1 MHAIL
6 IAIGSAGD
14 VFPFIGLARTL
25 KLRGHRVS
33 LCTIPV
39 FRDAVEQHGIAFVP
53 LSDELTY
60 RRTMGDPRLWDP
72 KTSFGVLWQAIA
84 GMIEPV
90 YEYVSAQR
98 HDDIVVVGSLW
109 ALGARIAHEKYGIP
123 YLSAQVS
130 PSTLLSAHLPPVH
143 PKFNVPEQMPLAMR
157 KLLWRCIERFKLDRT
172 CAPDIN
178 AVRRKVG
185 LETPVKRIFTQWM
198 HSPQGVV
205 CLFPAWFAPP
215 QQDWPQPLHM
225 TGFPLF
231 DGSIP
236 GTPLDDELQR
246 FLDQGSRPL
255 VFTQGST
262 EHLQGDFYAM
272 ALRALERLG
281 ARGIFLTGAGQ
292 EPLRGL
298 PNHVLQRAYAPLGAL
313 LPSCAGLVHPGG
325 IGAMSL
331 ALAAGVPQVL
341 LPCAHDQFD
350 NAERLVRLGCGMRL
364 GFDYYAYGVRHTI
377 PFTRPKTEVH
387 GTYPKA
393 WLERYQMQNYG
404 AVDPAILNGLRSS
417 EMVVW
422 SDSLFDQSRML
433 WNEARDWGL
442 CVGATLPIRAPNNLL
457 SVLSVARDQQNISSF
472 EREEIRLRLR
482 CMIELLTQ
490 KLTDLEHPM
499 LMSNPVCLSHRE
511 REILQWTADGKSS
524 GEIAIILSISESTV
538 NFHHK
543 NIQKKFDA
551 PNKTL
556 AAAYAAALGL
566 I

>member
-172 CAPDIN
+172 CAPEIN

-246 FLDQGSRPL
+246 FLDQGNRPL

-272 ALRALERLG
+272 ALRAGTPRRAWDIPHRRRPGTAARLAEPRAA
-281 ARGIFLTGAGQ
+281 ARLRATG
-292 EPLRGL
+292 
-298 PNHVLQRAYAPLGAL
+298 
-313 LPSCAGLVHPGG
+313 
-325 IGAMSL
+325 SL
-331 ALAAGVPQVL
+331 AAIVRRAGPSGRYRRHEPGLGGGGAAG
-341 LPCAHDQFD
+341 
-350 NAERLVRLGCGMRL
+350 
-364 GFDYYAYGVRHTI
+364 
-377 PFTRPKTEVH
+377 
-387 GTYPKA
+387 
-393 WLERYQMQNYG
+393 
-404 AVDPAILNGLRSS
+404 
-417 EMVVW
+417 
-422 SDSLFDQSRML
+422 
-433 WNEARDWGL
+433 
-442 CVGATLPIRAPNNLL
+442 
-457 SVLSVARDQQNISSF
+457 
-472 EREEIRLRLR
+472 
-482 CMIELLTQ
+482 
-490 KLTDLEHPM
+490 
-499 LMSNPVCLSHRE
+499 
-511 REILQWTADGKSS
+511 
-524 GEIAIILSISESTV
+524 
-538 NFHHK
+538 
-543 NIQKKFDA
+543 
-551 PNKTL
+551 
-556 AAAYAAALGL
+556 AAALRPRPVRQCRTAGPARLRDAPGRAVARAGVARGAVALARGPGHGGGL
-566 I
+566 SAFHGIVTTAQYRLR

>member
-172 CAPDIN
+172 CAPEIN

-225 TGFPLF
+225 TGFPLTAAMMLLQWGIF
-231 DGSIP
+231 IWAPLAGKTLELSLGYFLLP
-236 GTPLDDELQR
+236 LAMVLVGRVFYGERLTPLQAIAVACALAGVLHEFWLTR
-246 FLDQGSRPL
+246 AFSWVSL
-255 VFTQGST
+255 VT
-262 EHLQGDFYAM
+262 
-272 ALRALERLG
+272 ALGYPPYFMLRRRMGVDALSGFVFEML
-281 ARGIFLTGAGQ
+281 F
-292 EPLRGL
+292 
-298 PNHVLQRAYAPLGAL
+298 L
-313 LPSCAGLVHPGG
+313 LP
-325 IGAMSL
+325 L
-331 ALAAGVPQVL
+331 ALAALYWLGDESQAFREAPRLWLL
-341 LPCAHDQFD
+341 LP
-350 NAERLVRLGCGMRL
+350 M
-364 GFDYYAYGVRHTI
+364 
-377 PFTRPKTEVH
+377 
-387 GTYPKA
+387 
-393 WLERYQMQNYG
+393 
-404 AVDPAILNGLRSS
+404 
-417 EMVVW
+417 
-422 SDSLFDQSRML
+422 
-433 WNEARDWGL
+433 
-442 CVGATLPIRAPNNLL
+442 
-457 SVLSVARDQQNISSF
+457 
-472 EREEIRLRLR
+472 
-482 CMIELLTQ
+482 
-490 KLTDLEHPM
+490 
-499 LMSNPVCLSHRE
+499 
-511 REILQWTADGKSS
+511 
-524 GEIAIILSISESTV
+524 
-538 NFHHK
+538 
-543 NIQKKFDA
+543 
-551 PNKTL
+551 
-556 AAAYAAALGL
+556 LGL
-566 I
+566 ISALAFGAMMASSRLLPMGLFGILSYVEPVLLFLVAVLFLGEAFRPEQLWTYAPIWLAVLLTGWDSARLLRKQARRGI

>member
-172 CAPDIN
+172 CAPEIN

-298 PNHVLQRAYAPLGAL
+298 PNHVLQRLRATGN
-313 LPSCAGLVHPGG
+313 
-325 IGAMSL
+325 
-331 ALAAGVPQVL
+331 LAAI
-341 LPCAHDQFD
+341 
-350 NAERLVRLGCGMRL
+350 VRRAGPSGRYRRHEPGLGG
-364 GFDYYAYGVRHTI
+364 G
-377 PFTRPKTEVH
+377 
-387 GTYPKA
+387 
-393 WLERYQMQNYG
+393 G
-404 AVDPAILNGLRSS
+404 AAG
-417 EMVVW
+417 
-422 SDSLFDQSRML
+422 
-433 WNEARDWGL
+433 
-442 CVGATLPIRAPNNLL
+442 
-457 SVLSVARDQQNISSF
+457 
-472 EREEIRLRLR
+472 
-482 CMIELLTQ
+482 
-490 KLTDLEHPM
+490 
-499 LMSNPVCLSHRE
+499 
-511 REILQWTADGKSS
+511 
-524 GEIAIILSISESTV
+524 
-538 NFHHK
+538 
-543 NIQKKFDA
+543 
-551 PNKTL
+551 
-556 AAAYAAALGL
+556 AAALCPRPVRQCRTAGPARLRDAPGRAVARAGVARGAVALARGPGHGGGL
-566 I
+566 SAFHGIVTTAQYRLR

>member
-172 CAPDIN
+172 CAPEIN

-246 FLDQGSRPL
+246 FLD
-255 VFTQGST
+255 
-262 EHLQGDFYAM
+262 
-272 ALRALERLG
+272 
-281 ARGIFLTGAGQ
+281 
-292 EPLRGL
+292 
-298 PNHVLQRAYAPLGAL
+298 
-313 LPSCAGLVHPGG
+313 
-325 IGAMSL
+325 
-331 ALAAGVPQVL
+331 
-341 LPCAHDQFD
+341 
-350 NAERLVRLGCGMRL
+350 
-364 GFDYYAYGVRHTI
+364 
-377 PFTRPKTEVH
+377 
-387 GTYPKA
+387 
-393 WLERYQMQNYG
+393 
-404 AVDPAILNGLRSS
+404 
-417 EMVVW
+417 
-422 SDSLFDQSRML
+422 
-433 WNEARDWGL
+433 
-442 CVGATLPIRAPNNLL
+442 
-457 SVLSVARDQQNISSF
+457 
-472 EREEIRLRLR
+472 
-482 CMIELLTQ
+482 
-490 KLTDLEHPM
+490 
-499 LMSNPVCLSHRE
+499 
-511 REILQWTADGKSS
+511 
-524 GEIAIILSISESTV
+524 
-538 NFHHK
+538 
-543 NIQKKFDA
+543 
-551 PNKTL
+551 
-556 AAAYAAALGL
+556 
-566 I
+566 

>member
-109 ALGARIAHEKYGIP
+109 ALGARIAHEKHGIP

-172 CAPDIN
+172 CAPEIN

-350 NAERLVRLGCGMRL
+350 HPQTRYIVAMSRQGICGCARLLPTTDAYLLKEVFAYLCSETPPSDPSVWELSRYAASAADDPQLAMKIFWSSLQCAWYLGASSVVAVTTTAMERYFVRNGVILQRLGPPQKVKGETL
-364 GFDYYAYGVRHTI
+364 VAISFPAYQERGLEMLLRYHPEWLQGV
-377 PFTRPKTEVH
+377 P
-387 GTYPKA
+387 
-393 WLERYQMQNYG
+393 LSM
-404 AVDPAILNGLRSS
+404 AV
-417 EMVVW
+417 
-422 SDSLFDQSRML
+422 
-433 WNEARDWGL
+433 
-442 CVGATLPIRAPNNLL
+442 
-457 SVLSVARDQQNISSF
+457 
-472 EREEIRLRLR
+472 
-482 CMIELLTQ
+482 
-490 KLTDLEHPM
+490 
-499 LMSNPVCLSHRE
+499 
-511 REILQWTADGKSS
+511 
-524 GEIAIILSISESTV
+524 
-538 NFHHK
+538 
-543 NIQKKFDA
+543 
-551 PNKTL
+551 
-556 AAAYAAALGL
+556 
-566 I
+566 

>member
-1 MHAIL
+1 M
-6 IAIGSAGD
+6 
-14 VFPFIGLARTL
+14 
-25 KLRGHRVS
+25 S

-172 CAPDIN
+172 CAPEIN

-298 PNHVLQRAYAPLGAL
+298 PNHVLQRLRATGN
-313 LPSCAGLVHPGG
+313 
-325 IGAMSL
+325 
-331 ALAAGVPQVL
+331 LAAI
-341 LPCAHDQFD
+341 
-350 NAERLVRLGCGMRL
+350 VRRAGPSGRYRRHEPGLGG
-364 GFDYYAYGVRHTI
+364 G
-377 PFTRPKTEVH
+377 
-387 GTYPKA
+387 
-393 WLERYQMQNYG
+393 G
-404 AVDPAILNGLRSS
+404 AAG
-417 EMVVW
+417 
-422 SDSLFDQSRML
+422 
-433 WNEARDWGL
+433 
-442 CVGATLPIRAPNNLL
+442 
-457 SVLSVARDQQNISSF
+457 
-472 EREEIRLRLR
+472 
-482 CMIELLTQ
+482 
-490 KLTDLEHPM
+490 
-499 LMSNPVCLSHRE
+499 
-511 REILQWTADGKSS
+511 
-524 GEIAIILSISESTV
+524 
-538 NFHHK
+538 
-543 NIQKKFDA
+543 
-551 PNKTL
+551 
-556 AAAYAAALGL
+556 AAALCPRPVRQCRTAGPARLRDAPGRAVARAGVARGAVALARGPGHGGGL
-566 I
+566 SAFHGIVTTAQYRLR

>member
-172 CAPDIN
+172 CAPEIN

-325 IGAMSL
+325 IGAMGRQGICGCARLLPTTDAYLLKEVFAYLCSETPPSDPSVWELSRYAASAADDPQLAMKIFWSSL
-331 ALAAGVPQVL
+331 QCAWYLGASSVVAVTTTAMERYFVRNGVILQRLGPPQKVKGETLVAISFPAYQERGLEMLLRYHPEWLQGVPL
-341 LPCAHDQFD
+341 S
-350 NAERLVRLGCGMRL
+350 M
-364 GFDYYAYGVRHTI
+364 
-377 PFTRPKTEVH
+377 
-387 GTYPKA
+387 
-393 WLERYQMQNYG
+393 
-404 AVDPAILNGLRSS
+404 AV
-417 EMVVW
+417 
-422 SDSLFDQSRML
+422 
-433 WNEARDWGL
+433 
-442 CVGATLPIRAPNNLL
+442 
-457 SVLSVARDQQNISSF
+457 
-472 EREEIRLRLR
+472 
-482 CMIELLTQ
+482 
-490 KLTDLEHPM
+490 
-499 LMSNPVCLSHRE
+499 
-511 REILQWTADGKSS
+511 
-524 GEIAIILSISESTV
+524 
-538 NFHHK
+538 
-543 NIQKKFDA
+543 
-551 PNKTL
+551 
-556 AAAYAAALGL
+556 
-566 I
+566 

>member
-172 CAPDIN
+172 CAPEIN

-255 VFTQGST
+255 VFTQARPNTCRATST
-262 EHLQGDFYAM
+262 
-272 ALRALERLG
+272 
-281 ARGIFLTGAGQ
+281 
-292 EPLRGL
+292 PW
-298 PNHVLQRAYAPLGAL
+298 
-313 LPSCAGLVHPGG
+313 
-325 IGAMSL
+325 
-331 ALAAGVPQVL
+331 
-341 LPCAHDQFD
+341 PCARW
-350 NAERLVRLGCGMRL
+350 NASARVGSSSPAPARNRCAACRTTCCS
-364 GFDYYAYGVRHTI
+364 APTRHWE
-377 PFTRPKTEVH
+377 PCCHRAP
-387 GTYPKA
+387 G
-393 WLERYQMQNYG
+393 
-404 AVDPAILNGLRSS
+404 
-417 EMVVW
+417 W
-422 SDSLFDQSRML
+422 S
-433 WNEARDWGL
+433 
-442 CVGATLPIRAPNNLL
+442 IRAV
-457 SVLSVARDQQNISSF
+457 S
-472 EREEIRLRLR
+472 
-482 CMIELLTQ
+482 
-490 KLTDLEHPM
+490 
-499 LMSNPVCLSHRE
+499 
-511 REILQWTADGKSS
+511 
-524 GEIAIILSISESTV
+524 
-538 NFHHK
+538 
-543 NIQKKFDA
+543 A
-551 PNKTL
+551 P
-556 AAAYAAALGL
+556 
-566 I
+566 

>member
-172 CAPDIN
+172 CAPEIN

-236 GTPLDDELQR
+236 GTRSTTNCNAFSIRAAGRWCSPR
-246 FLDQGSRPL
+246 ARPNTCRATSTPWPCARWNASARVGSSSP
-255 VFTQGST
+255 
-262 EHLQGDFYAM
+262 AP
-272 ALRALERLG
+272 
-281 ARGIFLTGAGQ
+281 AGT
-292 EPLRGL
+292 LRGL

-331 ALAAGVPQVL
+331 ALAAGCRRCCCPVPTTSSTM
-341 LPCAHDQFD
+341 PNGWSGSAAGCAW
-350 NAERLVRLGCGMRL
+350 ACRCASRSC
-364 GFDYYAYGVRHTI
+364 A
-377 PFTRPKTEVH
+377 
-387 GTYPKA
+387 
-393 WLERYQMQNYG
+393 G
-404 AVDPAILNGLRSS
+404 AVALARGPGHGGGLSAFHGI
-417 EMVVW
+417 VTTA
-422 SDSLFDQSRML
+422 QY
-433 WNEARDWGL
+433 
-442 CVGATLPIRAPNNLL
+442 
-457 SVLSVARDQQNISSF
+457 
-472 EREEIRLRLR
+472 RLR
-482 CMIELLTQ
+482 
-490 KLTDLEHPM
+490 
-499 LMSNPVCLSHRE
+499 
-511 REILQWTADGKSS
+511 
-524 GEIAIILSISESTV
+524 
-538 NFHHK
+538 
-543 NIQKKFDA
+543 
-551 PNKTL
+551 
-556 AAAYAAALGL
+556 
-566 I
+566 

>member
-172 CAPDIN
+172 CAPEIN

-331 ALAAGVPQVL
+331 ALAAGVLHEFWLTRAFSWVSLVTALGYPPYFMLRRRMGVDALSGFVFEMLFL
-341 LPCAHDQFD
+341 LPLA
-350 NAERLVRLGCGMRL
+350 
-364 GFDYYAYGVRHTI
+364 
-377 PFTRPKTEVH
+377 
-387 GTYPKA
+387 
-393 WLERYQMQNYG
+393 
-404 AVDPAILNGLRSS
+404 
-417 EMVVW
+417 
-422 SDSLFDQSRML
+422 
-433 WNEARDWGL
+433 
-442 CVGATLPIRAPNNLL
+442 
-457 SVLSVARDQQNISSF
+457 
-472 EREEIRLRLR
+472 
-482 CMIELLTQ
+482 
-490 KLTDLEHPM
+490 
-499 LMSNPVCLSHRE
+499 
-511 REILQWTADGKSS
+511 
-524 GEIAIILSISESTV
+524 
-538 NFHHK
+538 
-543 NIQKKFDA
+543 
-551 PNKTL
+551 L
-556 AAAYAAALGL
+556 AALYWLGDESQAFREAPRLWLLLPMLGL
-566 I
+566 ISALAFGAMMASSRLLPMGLFGILSYVEPVLLFLVAVLFLGEAFRPEQLWTYAPIWLAVLLTGWDSARLLRKQARRGI